1 MRNYGPA
8 LDAALNKEIGE
19 QDRRNT
25 ARLTFHTVL
34 LNGSRVYQALDAA
47 LNTVADDGDQYMSMH
62 DTFWE
67 VQNKREQTLLG
78 RIAGIF
84 ESGKA
89 QLRLNGP
96 TVLH

>member
-8 LDAALNKEIGE
+8 LEAALDKEIDDE
-19 QDRRNT
+19 DMRRT
-25 ARLTFHTVL
+25 ARHTFHTEL
-34 LNGSRVYQALDAA
+34 LNGGTVHQALDAA
-47 LNTVADDGDQYMSMH
+47 LNTVADDGNQYMSMH

-84 ESGKA
+84 EGGKA
-89 QLRLNGP
+89 KLRLNGP